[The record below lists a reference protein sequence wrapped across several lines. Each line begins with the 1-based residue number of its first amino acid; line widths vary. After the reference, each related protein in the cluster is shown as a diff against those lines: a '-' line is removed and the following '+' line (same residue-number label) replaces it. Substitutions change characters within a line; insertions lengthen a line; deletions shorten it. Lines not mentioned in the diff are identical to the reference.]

1 MEEAAKRKPHGI
13 IGRRAWRGVLVS
25 GLRSARIFRGRGRV
39 GKMRFLRQQ
48 DRKRGINGQIAASRN
63 DHPIIYQIFSNGK
76 TRLMGKRRDRK
87 LSVLSMF
94 GIGSVD
100 KNGQKLTV
108 FRLIRDLG
116 GLGVGMALIIF
127 FIFLGST
134 LAMVF

>member
-1 MEEAAKRKPHGI
+1 
-13 IGRRAWRGVLVS
+13 
-25 GLRSARIFRGRGRV
+25 
-39 GKMRFLRQQ
+39 
-48 DRKRGINGQIAASRN
+48 
-63 DHPIIYQIFSNGK
+63 
-76 TRLMGKRRDRK
+76 MGKRRDRK

-108 FRLIRDLG
+108 FRLIRNLG